1 MFVLFLSG
9 SWTREGGFLN
19 NLNTW
24 GLESNWSINKP
35 DLLFLNK
42 LCIVVNY
49 YYFQYEF
56 GGGWRELREVCL
68 YGELLLLM

>member
-42 LCIVVNY
+42 FCQIIITSNMSL
-49 YYFQYEF
+49 
-56 GGGWRELREVCL
+56 
-68 YGELLLLM
+68 GEDGESYVKCVYMVSCCY